1 MRERRQ
7 VSGGDFRVTKP
18 PDPPRYPGKPEKLTT
33 SPQKARYQ
41 SRARKAMIDKGK
53 ERKALKAL
61 ERARQDGIVV

>member
-1 MRERRQ
+1 M
-7 VSGGDFRVTKP
+7 TKP

-33 SPQKARYQ
+33 SPQKARYL
-41 SRARKAMIDKGK
+41 SRARKADKGK